1 MTQAREVGDDLF
13 GEASEFDL
21 GFLGS
26 PLQQFEGGCLIDFV
40 DRHQHALCVFNAC
53 TSLSDAHDRS
63 GELVLACLLRRS
75 YVDIEAVGS
84 DDLILLVVQLVSYD
98 DDVMNAALHIDNAV
112 PAAERLTCLAD
123 EFEGVGDLSQ
133 IVGMLVGKHRFS
145 PGTAHSLARFSSCEK
160 LLSATCAIKNS
171 PSGCRGGGFARAP
184 FGRAVVAESGGGEP
198 SSSWCRRAWAKDSPG
213 STGDRRPICTTPVGH
228 PSPPHVTKPNMFSL
242 I

>member
-26 PLQQFEGGCLIDFV
+26 PLEQFEGGCLIDFV

-53 TSLSDAHDRS
+53 TSLSDADDRR

-133 IVGMLVGKHRFS
+133 IVGMLV
-145 PGTAHSLARFSSCEK
+145 
-160 LLSATCAIKNS
+160 
-171 PSGCRGGGFARAP
+171 
-184 FGRAVVAESGGGEP
+184 EP

-213 STGDRRPICTTPVGH
+213 STGDRRPICTTSVGH
-228 PSPPHVTKPNMFSL
+228 PSPPHVAKPNMFSV